1 MRIQG
6 DNPLIDQLLQG
17 KDEIVFNLV
26 FLLRAQSNVRIDTD
40 GKCYLAVQ
48 SPSRPVWLFTN
59 EKADART
66 ERDLLSVLSEAGG
79 PLTVIAKEGFIADV
93 LTRFAKEHGR
103 KFFKRGILNAYSIE
117 RVHPVSPVGRMIAA
131 EKQHTGKIARLVQ
144 IAATDDNDGALSD
157 AEAMQF
163 AEANAGSGN
172 LFLWEDGEVVSMA
185 RVVRYANRFTRIT
198 SVVTEREMRGRGYAK
213 MLVGELAS
221 RLLAKGLTP
230 VLYARAENPSSNR
243 CYFNLGFEKQGE
255 ICEFRIL

>member
-26 FLLRAQSNVRIDTD
+26 FLLRAQSDVRIDTD
-40 GKCYLAVQ
+40 GKSYLAVQ

-66 ERDLLSVLSEAGG
+66 ERDLLSVLSEADG
-79 PLTVIAKEGFIADV
+79 PLTVNARENAADV

-185 RVVRYANRFTRIT
+185 RVVRYANRFARIT